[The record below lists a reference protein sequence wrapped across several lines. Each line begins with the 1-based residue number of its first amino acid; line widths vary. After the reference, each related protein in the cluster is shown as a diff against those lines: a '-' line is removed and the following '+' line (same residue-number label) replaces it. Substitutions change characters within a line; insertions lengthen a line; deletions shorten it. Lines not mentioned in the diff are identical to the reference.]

1 MTMGHSGRAD
11 HRAMFMRR
19 RRPLMRAAMIGGTA
33 YVAGRAGQRAA
44 NRQEEEQQQEYEQ
57 EQRLAGLEAAQAQ
70 PAQPTDVVG
79 RLTELKGLLDSG
91 ALTQDEFEA
100 AKRQL
105 LAS

>member
-1 MTMGHSGRAD
+1 
-11 HRAMFMRR
+11 
-19 RRPLMRAAMIGGTA
+19 MRAAMIGGTA

-57 EQRLAGLEAAQAQ
+57 EQRLAGLEAQAQ